1 MHLIK
6 KYANRKLY
14 DIKDKKYITMKHI
27 SEIIKSGKDVS
38 IIDNKTGE
46 DITASIVS
54 TLMGKES
61 NEAGETLS
69 TGVLIQLFRRGSGA
83 LTDYAKK
90 HFSIW
95 QNAFTMAED
104 ELDNL
109 LKTLVKNKEIS
120 KTEGSRLKQEITGF
134 TRSLKTWISEMVDK
148 RINEIT
154 GVMNLP
160 TRDQFVSL
168 NARISELEAKIKTL
182 ELQNGT
188 VKTGK
193 SKRVNQNG

>member
-14 DIKDKKYITMKHI
+14 DTKDKKYVTMKHV
-27 SEIIKSGKDVS
+27 SEMIKSGRDVS
-38 IIDNKTGE
+38 IIENDSGE

-54 TLMGKES
+54 TLMGKSS
-61 NEAGETLS
+61 NNAGEGIS
-69 TGVLIQLFRRGSGA
+69 TGVLIQLFRKGSGA

-90 HFSIW
+90 YFSIW
-95 QNAFTMAED
+95 QKAFTMAED

-120 KTEGSRLKQEITGF
+120 QSEGSRLKKEITGF

-148 RINEIT
+148 RINE
-154 GVMNLP
+154 VMGMMNFP
-160 TRDQFVSL
+160 KKDQFIQL
-168 NARISELEAKIKTL
+168 NARISELEAKIEAIESRKLVVEIET
-182 ELQNGT
+182 
-188 VKTGK
+188 TG
-193 SKRVNQNG
+193 NDNE